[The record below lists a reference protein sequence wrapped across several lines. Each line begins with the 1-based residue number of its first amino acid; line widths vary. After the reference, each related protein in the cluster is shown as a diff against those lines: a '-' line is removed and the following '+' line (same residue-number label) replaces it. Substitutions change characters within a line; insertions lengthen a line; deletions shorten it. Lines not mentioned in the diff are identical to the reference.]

1 MSMLSPYTGAG
12 GYSGGA
18 VAVSPYATPSLSTSM
33 RGLSTGYPMVTMSE
47 RSMTMAAP
55 MAMMAQPVAQ
65 PMVQAVPQTPMAVQT
80 VPPPITPAATSYVPR
95 PHQLPIMPQKAW
107 YDKTSKKLEKDTL
120 DDEKELAKMRML
132 QIKLEKARCDAT
144 MASIVAQEKALLAAQ
159 AELDI
164 RDHQYH
170 FKDKMEKRLDDMTGV
185 SKDK

>member
-1 MSMLSPYTGAG
+1 M
-12 GYSGGA
+12 
-18 VAVSPYATPSLSTSM
+18 
-33 RGLSTGYPMVTMSE
+33 
-47 RSMTMAAP
+47 MAAP
-55 MAMMAQPVAQ
+55 VAPP
-65 PMVQAVPQTPMAVQT
+65 PMVAAMPATPMAVQT

>member
-1 MSMLSPYTGAG
+1 
-12 GYSGGA
+12 
-18 VAVSPYATPSLSTSM
+18 
-33 RGLSTGYPMVTMSE
+33 
-47 RSMTMAAP
+47 MTMAAP

-65 PMVQAVPQTPMAVQT
+65 PMVQAGPQTPMAVQT

-95 PHQLPIMPQKAW
+95 PHQLPIMPHKAW

>member
-1 MSMLSPYTGAG
+1 
-12 GYSGGA
+12 
-18 VAVSPYATPSLSTSM
+18 
-33 RGLSTGYPMVTMSE
+33 
-47 RSMTMAAP
+47 MTMAAP

-132 QIKLEKARCDAT
+132 QIKLEKAR
-144 MASIVAQEKALLAAQ
+144 LAAQ

-170 FKDKMEKRLDDMTGV
+170 FKDKMEKRLDDMT
-185 SKDK
+185 